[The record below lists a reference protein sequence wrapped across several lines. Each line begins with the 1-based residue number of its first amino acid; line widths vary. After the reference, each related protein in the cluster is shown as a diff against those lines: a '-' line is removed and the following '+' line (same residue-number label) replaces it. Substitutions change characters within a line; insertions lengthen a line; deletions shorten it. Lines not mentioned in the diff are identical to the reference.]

1 MEATL
6 GLVFPR
12 SVLFE
17 AGGVAQSVKTTEQ
30 VANDQVTNEQ
40 VTNEQVSPFEHFLLR
55 HTSRIG
61 FAAAT

>member
-40 VTNEQVSPFEHFLLR
+40 VSPFEHFLLR